1 MDFDLQLYQD
11 SHRINGLA
19 ELEALAEYCINHGIE
34 VERIS
39 KDELDAS
46 IDPETSSANCVL
58 ESEGGVCLKFTAHS
72 GAVITVRFSEYLME
86 LYCQRSGSER
96 HPDSFP

>member
-1 MDFDLQLYQD
+1 MDFNLQLYQD
-11 SHRINGLA
+11 SHRVNGLA

-46 IDPETSSANCVL
+46 IDPETTTANCVL

-86 LYCQRSGSER
+86 LYCQRSSSER